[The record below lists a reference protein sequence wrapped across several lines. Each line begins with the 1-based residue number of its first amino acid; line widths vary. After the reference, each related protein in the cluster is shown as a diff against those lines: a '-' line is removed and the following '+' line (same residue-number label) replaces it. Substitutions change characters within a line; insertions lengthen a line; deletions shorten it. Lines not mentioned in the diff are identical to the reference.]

1 MCLQVSSTH
10 KLRSQDGNLFLGQA
24 TQDVGSGCLACLAAF
39 VEAEAVAGSKNTLVH
54 FLVSVATLEGSVV
67 FLKA

>member
-10 KLRSQDGNLFLGQA
+10 KLCSEDGNLFLGQA

-39 VEAEAVAGSKNTLVH
+39 VEAEAVAGSKNTQVH
-54 FLVSVATLEGSVV
+54 FLVCVAASEGSVV
-67 FLKA
+67 FLKG